1 MWLWG
6 VSFRLAPSR
15 LPSTTGPENCEIRV
29 PTKIHLYLKPPPS
42 INQTNNGISQSYR
55 LALQEVPVSKLF
67 ELISGAAAYLSPI
80 REAHKWPFYLHSE
93 ARPNGCS
100 VLRIAIIDRY
110 TNKTVLIIYIID
122 TLVMSDDD
130 DDEFD
135 TPILFQFHDG
145 ETLTCNKYDYHTDLD
160 HSHPIMHSSLVQ
172 SLLEDHDENEQ
183 LVIPLPAL
191 ISRDHFVLLYNHV
204 VHHDEALQRVG
215 FRKHSTWGLQDVLS
229 DENYIEWMRDCIY
242 PCLQNHQEYLE

>member
-1 MWLWG
+1 
-6 VSFRLAPSR
+6 
-15 LPSTTGPENCEIRV
+15 
-29 PTKIHLYLKPPPS
+29 
-42 INQTNNGISQSYR
+42 
-55 LALQEVPVSKLF
+55 LQEVPVSKLF

-145 ETLTCNKYDYHTDLD
+145 ETLTCNNKYDYHTDLD
-160 HSHPIMHSSLVQ
+160 HSHPIMHSGLVQ
-172 SLLEDHDENEQ
+172 SLLEDHEENEQ
-183 LVIPLPAL
+183 LVIPLPAF

-204 VHHDEALQRVG
+204 VHHHEALQRVG
-215 FRKHSTWGLQDVLS
+215 FGKHSTWRFQDVLS
-229 DENYIEWMRDCIY
+229 DENYIEWMRDCIH
-242 PCLQNHQEYLE
+242 PCIQMEALLGFDLRETIRNIWNDNRAINQVAKHFQIDICSECGISTEIAKLNPCCRTSWQNIVR